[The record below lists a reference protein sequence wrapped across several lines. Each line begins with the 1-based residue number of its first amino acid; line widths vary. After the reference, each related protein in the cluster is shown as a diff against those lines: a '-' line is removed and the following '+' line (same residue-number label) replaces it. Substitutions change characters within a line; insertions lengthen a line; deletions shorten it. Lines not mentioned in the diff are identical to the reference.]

1 MIRVMVVADSAAARA
16 RLVGSLA
23 GDDRLEVVAQA
34 PALSTVEQLVGAGG
48 PDVVVAAVDADDDR
62 AADAVIALA
71 ARPGAP
77 PVVAVVGPDSGAWVD
92 EALQAGVRAVIPRD
106 AGPAEI
112 QAAVGAAAAG
122 LVVVRPEDVPETR
135 RGPDVDAS
143 LTPRELQVLDLL
155 GEGLGNKAIAARLA
169 ITERTVKFHVGAIFE
184 KLGVS
189 SRTEAVTAALRRGL
203 LLL

>member
-71 ARPGAP
+71 TRPGGP

>member
-71 ARPGAP
+71 TRSGAP
-77 PVVAVVGPDSGAWVD
+77 PVVAVVGPGSRAWVD

>member
-1 MIRVMVVADSAAARA
+1 MIRVIVVGDSGVARA

-34 PALSTVEQLVGAGG
+34 PARSAVEQLVAVSGT
-48 PDVVVAAVDADDDR
+48 DVVVAAVDADDDR
-62 AADAVIALA
+62 VADAVIALA

-77 PVVAVVGPDSGAWVD
+77 PVVVVVGPDSSAWVG
-92 EALQAGVRAVIPRD
+92 EALRAGVRAVIPRD

-135 RGPDVDAS
+135 RGPDVAAS

>member
-48 PDVVVAAVDADDDR
+48 PDVIVAGVDADDDR

-71 ARPGAP
+71 TRPGAP

>member
-71 ARPGAP
+71 TRPGAP